1 MENNVERR
9 RQEILSMLTKE
20 GQLEVA
26 FLSKKFGVSAVVI
39 RRDLQELE
47 DKGLLSRVHGGAVSS
62 YKTYYNMS
70 FRQRSK
76 SNENEKYAIA
86 KYISDLVE
94 DNDTLFI
101 NAGTTTLFCF
111 RAFQNR
117 KNLNIVTNSIAIAIE
132 ASEVQ
137 GMNVVLLGGE
147 VNSKYQFTY
156 GTEAMRLL
164 TRYHADKLILSV
176 DGVSAEDGLTTY
188 YQQEA
193 DLCLEMI
200 NRAAKTIVVA
210 DYTKIART
218 TFTKIA
224 PTSAADIIVTNGGTP
239 KEAISKLKKS
249 GAEIIT
255 V

>member
-1 MENNVERR
+1 MEKNVERR
-9 RQEILSMLTKE
+9 RQEILELLSKE
-20 GQLEVA
+20 GQLEVST
-26 FLSKKFGVSAVVI
+26 LSQTFGVSAVVI
-39 RRDLQELE
+39 RKDLQELE

-70 FRQRSK
+70 FRQRSQ
-76 SNENEKYAIA
+76 SNEDEKHAIA
-86 KYISDLVE
+86 EYIADVVE

-111 RAFQNR
+111 RVLSKR
-117 KNLNIVTNSIAIAIE
+117 KNLNIVTNSVAIAIE
-132 ASEVQ
+132 ASEMQ
-137 GMNVVLLGGE
+137 ETNVVLLGGS

-164 TRYHADKLILSV
+164 KRYHADKLILSV
-176 DGVSAEDGLTTY
+176 DGVSADDGLTTY

-193 DLCLEMI
+193 DLCFEMMQ
-200 NRAAKTIVVA
+200 RAAKTIVVA
-210 DYTKIART
+210 DYTKISRT

-224 PTSAADIIVTNGGTP
+224 PLSAADMIVTNENPGKGTL
-239 KEAISKLKKS
+239 SKLKKS
-249 GAEIIT
+249 GIEIIT

>member
-1 MENNVERR
+1 MENNVEIR
-9 RQEILSMLTKE
+9 RQEILSMLTKD
-20 GQLEVA
+20 GQVEVA
-26 FLSKKFGVSAVVI
+26 TLSRLFGVSAVVI
-39 RRDLQELE
+39 RKDLQELE

-70 FRQRSK
+70 FRQRSQ
-76 SNENEKYAIA
+76 SNESEKHAIA
-86 KYISDLVE
+86 EYIADVVD

-111 RAFQNR
+111 RALMGR
-117 KNLNIVTNSIAIAIE
+117 KNLNIVTNSVAIAIE

-137 GMNVVLLGGE
+137 GTNVVLLGGS

-164 TRYHADKLILSV
+164 KRYHADKLILSV
-176 DGVSAEDGLTTY
+176 DGVSADDGLTTY

-193 DLCLEMI
+193 DLCFEMMQ
-200 NRAAKTIVVA
+200 RAAKTIVVA
-210 DYTKIART
+210 DHTKIART

-224 PTSAADIIVTNGGTP
+224 PLTSADMIVTNENTS
-239 KEAISKLKKS
+239 KSTLNKLKKS
-249 GAEIIT
+249 GVEIIT